1 MTALVNALQRS
12 ALVVALVLV
21 PAALV
26 VRLRFQ
32 SPKTGLKRVELVSA
46 LAGRRSFLRSRD
58 QTKLR
63 QKLCG
68 GPKRSKP
75 PKSLVSLNPGE
86 GYAGVAKGLADHL
99 GVARAKFEALTVGRD
114 HMRSDQSD
122 LVTKTRQRSPP
133 SMRRS
138 AQFQADH
145 TPR

>member
-1 MTALVNALQRS
+1 M
-12 ALVVALVLV
+12 
-21 PAALV
+21 
-26 VRLRFQ
+26 
-32 SPKTGLKRVELVSA
+32 ELVTA

-86 GYAGVAKGLADHL
+86 GYAGVAKSLADHL

-138 AQFQADH
+138 ARFQADH
-145 TPR
+145 TPRYPGKGLVKMRAPDELSQHHSTVLIDAVKLEKAL

>member
-1 MTALVNALQRS
+1 MTAFLNGLQGS

-26 VRLRFQ
+26 VRLTFQ
-32 SPKTGLKRVELVSA
+32 SPKRGLKRVELVSA
-46 LAGRRSFLRSRD
+46 LAGRRSLLRSRD

-63 QKLCG
+63 QKLGG

-75 PKSLVSLNPGE
+75 LVSLNPGE

-114 HMRSDQSD
+114 HVRSDQSD

-138 AQFQADH
+138 ARFQADH